1 MPEKDRSGE
10 KIREHRIRRS
20 GVDAE
25 WVIIDRKFRELEKR
39 EQMKR
44 QKSQRAAEI
53 FYCSLGSLY
62 LRLGLAHTLSRAE
75 RIERRS
81 QFSSVSKNRAF

>member
-10 KIREHRIRRS
+10 KIRGHRVRRS
-20 GVDAE
+20 GVEAE

-44 QKSQRAAEI
+44 QKSQRAA
-53 FYCSLGSLY
+53 
-62 LRLGLAHTLSRAE
+62 
-75 RIERRS
+75 
-81 QFSSVSKNRAF
+81 